1 MCATPLAL
9 VHISN
14 LIENKPFSGNNT
26 FYKQPNKNNKSMKKI
41 TFLLSLLLASAGVTA
56 SAQDA
61 RSWVK
66 LSADANLANAVTD
79 LSKLTDGGTYA
90 FYNVNQSK
98 YITINNFDNLHFGRA
113 ASLTTSNAESGLAV
127 FKFHITKDG
136 EKTTYTFET
145 AIGGQ
150 YMPAAADNNNKGGA
164 TATST
169 PASFVIQNHTTESSN
184 PTVKND
190 GQFVIKNESDNLSFD
205 MGGDDTNQFCG
216 WQGKGD
222 NCWYKIVPVEV
233 STTKAYSVPY
243 VTTDN
248 AGGTVAFMSGRR
260 TLTEGETFATIT
272 PEILPYYYSFS
283 SDQTNYVV
291 SEDNCKFTYKLK
303 KTEDFPVEF
312 STDNNKVWYTLKTR
326 NSDGNYLVRQA
337 DNIIRSGGN
346 SGVSKYDATC
356 ITSLDLLDGG
366 LWAFVEDG
374 LAVKLLNKQNGKYL
388 RVNGANNQAN
398 FNGNASKF
406 YIQKIT
412 PKGGFTANFS
422 LQYAATSF
430 LGDHSTYNGTP
441 LLATY
446 NDAAANVDNGSAF
459 IAEKIDLNSNANF
472 LALAKDAVTAE
483 ITAATA
489 NEDSSDELVSQTA
502 DALSTGKTAV
512 ASATSYDA
520 VVAARAAAFNYPAN
534 VDANAYY
541 QIIAPSVVD
550 NGKNNGKGKGY
561 ISSESMV
568 VNKNG
573 VLEAGAKDSRI
584 IRRTKV
590 SDALVPQMWQLVAN
604 ADGSYKI
611 KNANTNCCIGQIVQ
625 NATAVQMPISNEGAG
640 NYVITKGKAA
650 NKFLLKDGS
659 NLLNAYGGDNNTII
673 ANYNDANDNGSNWV
687 IKKVTTVPVSITDAK
702 YATVAFP
709 FATKVATAGVKAYY
723 ATGAA
728 DGMITLVEYP
738 EGIIPANQG
747 ALLYNE
753 AGATTANLTVE
764 ATDKTVE
771 GNILMPA
778 TAKRAGFDA
787 NATYVLAKNA
797 AGEAAFLKNGLAVV
811 PANKAYVATENIP
824 AGSSSN
830 VLNFNFGQVTG
841 INGVVA
847 ADKAGVQYFDL
858 QGRRVLYPAHG
869 IFVTNTGKKVFVK

>member
-1 MCATPLAL
+1 
-9 VHISN
+9 
-14 LIENKPFSGNNT
+14 
-26 FYKQPNKNNKSMKKI
+26 MKKF
-41 TFLLSLLLASAGVTA
+41 TFLLSLLLASSGVTA

-79 LSKLTDGGTYA
+79 LSTLTDGGTYA
-90 FYNVNQSK
+90 FYNVNNSK
-98 YITINNFDNLHFGRA
+98 YITIDNFDNLHFGRA
-113 ASLTTSNAESGLAV
+113 ASLTASNAESGLAV

-136 EKTTYTFET
+136 ENTTYTFET

-150 YMPAAADNNNKGGA
+150 YMPAAADNNGAGGA

-169 PASFVIQNHTTESSN
+169 PASFVIQNHTTDAN
-184 PTVKND
+184 PTTKSD
-190 GQFVIKNESDNLSFD
+190 GQFVIKNENGNLSFD
-205 MGGDDTNQFCG
+205 MGGNDTNQFCG
-216 WQGKGD
+216 WQGTGA

-248 AGGTVAFMSGRR
+248 AGNTVTCLSGRK
-260 TLTEGETFATIT
+260 TLTEGETFAT
-272 PEILPYYYSFS
+272 PMVPYYYSIS

-291 SEDNCKFTYKLK
+291 GTDNCKFTYKLS
-303 KTEDFPVEF
+303 KTGEAPVEF

-346 SGVSKYDATC
+346 DGVSKYDATC

-374 LAVKLLNKQNGKYL
+374 VAVKLLNKQNGKYL
-388 RVNGANNQAN
+388 RVNGAGNQAN
-398 FNGNASKF
+398 FNGDASKF
-406 YIQKIT
+406 YFQKIT
-412 PKGGFTANFS
+412 PEGGFVADFS

-430 LGDHSTYNGTP
+430 LGDHSSYNNTP

-446 NDAAANVDNGSAF
+446 NNAKANVDNGSAF
-459 IAEKIDLNSNANF
+459 IAKKIDLNSDADF
-472 LALAKDAVTAE
+472 IALAKKVVTAE
-483 ITAATA
+483 IDAATA
-489 NEDSSDELVSQTA
+489 SEDSSDELVAQTA
-502 DALSTGKTAV
+502 AALSTAKTTV

-520 VVAARAAAFNYPAN
+520 IVTARTAAFSYPAN

-541 QIIAPSVVD
+541 QIIAQSV
-550 NGKNNGKGKGY
+550 NGQGVRINKTN

-573 VLEAGAKDSRI
+573 VLEAGERNSRI
-584 IRRTKV
+584 IRRTTA

-611 KNANTNCCIGQIVQ
+611 KNANTNCCIGQIQSNGTGVE
-625 NATAVQMPISNEGAG
+625 MPISNEGAG
-640 NYVITKGKAA
+640 DYVITKGLAV
-650 NKFLLKDGS
+650 NKFLLKNGS
-659 NLLNAYGGDNNTII
+659 HMLNAYQGDANTII
-673 ANYNDANDNGSNWV
+673 ADYNGNNSGDTGSNWV

-771 GNILMPA
+771 GNKLMPA
-778 TAKRAGFDA
+778 TAKRSGFAA
-787 NATYVLAKNA
+787 NETYVLAKNSA
-797 AGEAAFLKNGLAVV
+797 NEAAFLKNGLTVV
-811 PANKAYVATENIP
+811 PANKAYIAAETIP
-824 AGSSSN
+824 ADNNGSN

-858 QGRRVLYPAHG
+858 QGRHVLYPAHG

>member
-1 MCATPLAL
+1 
-9 VHISN
+9 
-14 LIENKPFSGNNT
+14 
-26 FYKQPNKNNKSMKKI
+26 MKKF
-41 TFLLSLLLASAGVTA
+41 TFLLSLLLASSGVTA

-66 LSADANLANAVTD
+66 LSANADLTNAVTD
-79 LSKLTDGGTYA
+79 LSTLTDGGTYA
-90 FYNVNQSK
+90 FYSVGQSK
-98 YITINNFDNLHFGRA
+98 YITIDNFDNLHFGRA
-113 ASLTTSNAESGLAV
+113 ASLTASNAESGLAV
-127 FKFHITKDG
+127 FKFHITKKGD
-136 EKTTYTFET
+136 KTTYTFET

-150 YMPAAADNNNKGGA
+150 YMPAAADNNKKGGA

-169 PASFVIQNHTTESSN
+169 PASFVIQNHTTEAN
-184 PTVKND
+184 PTTKTD
-190 GQFVIKNESDNLSFD
+190 GQFVIKNESGNLSFD

-216 WQGKGD
+216 WEGKGA
-222 NCWYKIVPVEV
+222 NCWYKIVPVEI

-248 AGGTVAFMSGRR
+248 AGNTVTCLSGRK
-260 TLTEGETFATIT
+260 TLTEGETFAT
-272 PEILPYYYSFS
+272 PMVPYYYSLS
-283 SDQTNYVV
+283 ADQTNYVV
-291 SEDNCKFTYKLK
+291 SSDNCKFTYKVS
-303 KTEDFPVEF
+303 KTGDAPVEF

-346 SGVSKYDATC
+346 DGKSKYDATC
-356 ITSLDLLDGG
+356 ITSFDLLEGG

-374 LAVKLLNKQNGKYL
+374 VAVKLLNKQNGKYL
-388 RVNGANNQAN
+388 RVNGENNQAN
-398 FNGNASKF
+398 FNGEASKF
-406 YIQKIT
+406 YFQKIT
-412 PKGGFTANFS
+412 PKDGFTADFS

-446 NDAAANVDNGSAF
+446 KNAEANVDNGSAF
-459 IAEKIDLNSNANF
+459 IAKKIDLNSTEF
-472 LALAKDAVTAE
+472 ITLAKKSVTAE

-489 NEDSSDELVSQTA
+489 SDESNGEIVTQTA
-502 DALSTGKTAV
+502 DALSTAKTAV

-520 VVAARAAAFNYPAN
+520 IVTAHANAFKYPAN

-541 QIIAPSVVD
+541 QIIAQTV
-550 NGKNNGKGKGY
+550 NGQGVRINKTN

-573 VLEAGAKDSRI
+573 VLEAGGKDSRI
-584 IRRTKV
+584 IRRTTA

-611 KNANTNCCIGQIVQ
+611 KNANTNCCIGQIVS
-625 NATAVQMPISNEGAG
+625 NGKGVEMPISNEGAG
-640 NYVITKGKAA
+640 DYVITKGLAA
-650 NKFLLKDGS
+650 NKFILKNGS
-659 NLLNAYGGDNNTII
+659 HLLNAFQGDANTII
-673 ANYNDANDNGSNWV
+673 TDYNGNNSNDTGSNWV

-771 GNILMPA
+771 GNKLMPA
-778 TAKRAGFDA
+778 TAKRSGFAA
-787 NATYVLAKNA
+787 NETYVLAKNSA
-797 AGEAAFLKNGLAVV
+797 NEAAFLKNGLTVV
-811 PANKAYVATENIP
+811 PANKAYVDAETIP
-824 AGSSSN
+824 ADNNGSN

>member
-1 MCATPLAL
+1 
-9 VHISN
+9 
-14 LIENKPFSGNNT
+14 
-26 FYKQPNKNNKSMKKI
+26 MKKF
-41 TFLLSLLLASAGVTA
+41 TFLLSLLLASSGVTA

-61 RSWVK
+61 RSWAK
-66 LSADANLANAVTD
+66 LSANADLTNAVTD

-90 FYNVNQSK
+90 FYSVGQSK
-98 YITINNFDNLHFGRA
+98 YITIDNFDNLHFGRA
-113 ASLTTSNAESGLAV
+113 ASLTASNAESGLAV

-136 EKTTYTFET
+136 DKTTYTFET

-169 PASFVIQNHTTESSN
+169 PASFVIQNHTTEAN
-184 PTVKND
+184 PTTKTD
-190 GQFVIKNESDNLSFD
+190 GQFVIKNESGNLSFD

-222 NCWYKIVPVEV
+222 NCWYKIVPVEI

-248 AGGTVAFMSGRR
+248 AGNTVTYLSGRK
-260 TLTEGETFATIT
+260 TLTEGETFATPIV
-272 PEILPYYYSFS
+272 PYYYSIY

-291 SEDNCKFTYKLK
+291 GTDNCKFTYKLS
-303 KTEDFPVEF
+303 KTGEAPVEF

-346 SGVSKYDATC
+346 DGVSKYDATC

-374 LAVKLLNKQNGKYL
+374 VAVKLLNKQNGKYL
-388 RVNGANNQAN
+388 RVNGENNQAN
-398 FNGNASKF
+398 FNGDASKF
-406 YIQKIT
+406 YFQKIT
-412 PKGGFTANFS
+412 PKDGFTADFS

-430 LGDHSTYNGTP
+430 LGDHSTYNNTP

-446 NDAAANVDNGSAF
+446 KNAEAYKDNGSAF
-459 IAEKIDLNSNANF
+459 IAKKIDLNSDADF
-472 LALAKDAVTAE
+472 LALAKGIVTDE
-483 ITAATA
+483 LNAATA
-489 NEDSSDELVSQTA
+489 SEDSGDELVAQTA
-502 DALSTGKTAV
+502 AALSTAKTAV
-512 ASATSYDA
+512 ASATNYDA
-520 VVAARAAAFNYPAN
+520 IVAARTAAISYPAN

-541 QIIAPSVVD
+541 QIIAQNVPT
-550 NGKNNGKGKGY
+550 GKAY

-573 VLEAGAKDSRI
+573 VLEAGERDSRI
-584 IRRTKV
+584 IRRATA
-590 SDALVPQMWQLVAN
+590 SDARVPQMWQLVAN

-611 KNANTNCCIGQIVQ
+611 KNANTNCCIGQIVS
-625 NATAVQMPISNEGAG
+625 NGTGVEMPISNDGAG
-640 NYVITKGKAA
+640 NYVIAKGLAA
-650 NKFLLKDGS
+650 NKFILKNGS
-659 NLLNAYGGDNNTII
+659 HMLNAFQGNTNTII
-673 ANYNDANDNGSNWV
+673 ADYNGNHSDDTGSNWV
-687 IKKVTTVPVSITDAK
+687 FKKVTTVPVSITDAK

-771 GNILMPA
+771 GNKLMPA
-778 TAKRAGFDA
+778 TAKRSGFAA
-787 NATYVLAKNA
+787 NETYVLAKNSA
-797 AGEAAFLKNGLAVV
+797 NEAAFLKNGLTVV

>member
-1 MCATPLAL
+1 
-9 VHISN
+9 
-14 LIENKPFSGNNT
+14 
-26 FYKQPNKNNKSMKKI
+26 MKKF
-41 TFLLSLLLASAGVTA
+41 TFLLSLLLASSGVTA

-61 RSWVK
+61 RSWAK
-66 LSADANLANAVTD
+66 LSANADLTNAVTD

-90 FYNVNQSK
+90 FYSVGQSK
-98 YITINNFDNLHFGRA
+98 YITIDNFDNLHFGRA
-113 ASLTTSNAESGLAV
+113 ASLTASNAESGLAV
-127 FKFHITKDG
+127 FKFHITKDSD
-136 EKTTYTFET
+136 KTTYTFET

-169 PASFVIQNHTTESSN
+169 PASFVIQNHTTEAN
-184 PTVKND
+184 PTTKTD
-190 GQFVIKNESDNLSFD
+190 GQFVIKNESGNLSFD

-216 WQGKGD
+216 WEGKGA
-222 NCWYKIVPVEV
+222 NCWYKIVPVEI

-248 AGGTVAFMSGRR
+248 AGNTVTYLSGRK
-260 TLTEGETFATIT
+260 TLTEGETFATPIV
-272 PEILPYYYSFS
+272 PYYYSIS

-291 SEDNCKFTYKLK
+291 GTDNCKFTYKLS
-303 KTEDFPVEF
+303 KTGEAPVEF

-326 NSDGNYLVRQA
+326 NSEGNYLVRQA

-346 SGVSKYDATC
+346 DGVSKYDATC

-374 LAVKLLNKQNGKYL
+374 VAVKLLNKQNGKYL
-388 RVNGANNQAN
+388 RVNGENNQAN
-398 FNGNASKF
+398 FNGDASKF
-406 YIQKIT
+406 YFQKIT
-412 PKGGFTANFS
+412 PKDGFTADFS

-446 NDAAANVDNGSAF
+446 KNAEANVDNGSAF
-459 IAEKIDLNSNANF
+459 IAKKIDLNSDADF
-472 LALAKDAVTAE
+472 LALAKGIVTNE
-483 ITAATA
+483 LNAATA
-489 NEDSSDELVSQTA
+489 SEDSGDELVAQTA
-502 DALSTGKTAV
+502 AALSTAKTTV
-512 ASATSYDA
+512 ASATNYDA
-520 VVAARAAAFNYPAN
+520 IVAARTAAISYPAN

-541 QIIAPSVVD
+541 QIVAPSVVN
-550 NGKNNGKGKGY
+550 NGKNNGNGKGY
-561 ISSESMV
+561 ISSESMA

-611 KNANTNCCIGQIVQ
+611 KNANTNCCIGQILQ
-625 NATAVQMPISNEGAG
+625 DAKAVEMPISNGGAG

-771 GNILMPA
+771 GNKLMPA
-778 TAKRAGFDA
+778 TAKRSGFAA
-787 NATYVLAKNA
+787 NETYVLAKNSA
-797 AGEAAFLKNGLAVV
+797 NEAAFLKNGLTVV
-811 PANKAYVATENIP
+811 PANKAYIAAETIP
-824 AGSSSN
+824 ADNNGSN

>member
-1 MCATPLAL
+1 
-9 VHISN
+9 
-14 LIENKPFSGNNT
+14 
-26 FYKQPNKNNKSMKKI
+26 MKKF
-41 TFLLSLLLASAGVTA
+41 TFLLSLLLASSGVTA

-61 RSWVK
+61 RSWAK

-79 LSKLTDGGTYA
+79 LSTLKDGGTYA
-90 FYNVNQSK
+90 FYSVGQSK

-113 ASLTTSNAESGLAV
+113 ASLTASNAESGLAV
-127 FKFHITKDG
+127 FKFHITKNGD
-136 EKTTYTFET
+136 KTTYTFET

-169 PASFVIQNHTTESSN
+169 PASFVIQNHTTEAN
-184 PTVKND
+184 PTTKTD

-222 NCWYKIVPVEV
+222 NCWYKIVPVQLSE
-233 STTKAYSVPY
+233 TKAYSVPY

-248 AGGTVAFMSGRR
+248 AGNTVTYLSGRK
-260 TLTEGETFATIT
+260 TLTEGETFATPIV
-272 PEILPYYYSFS
+272 PYYYSIS

-291 SEDNCKFTYKLK
+291 GTDNCKFTYKLS
-303 KTEDFPVEF
+303 KTGEAPVEF

-326 NSDGNYLVRQA
+326 NSEGNYLVRQA

-346 SGVSKYDATC
+346 DGVSKYDATC

-374 LAVKLLNKQNGKYL
+374 VAVKLLNKQNGKYL
-388 RVNGANNQAN
+388 RVNGENNQAN
-398 FNGNASKF
+398 FNGDASKF
-406 YIQKIT
+406 YFQKIT
-412 PKGGFTANFS
+412 PKDGFTADFS

-430 LGDHSTYNGTP
+430 LGDHSSYNNTP

-446 NDAAANVDNGSAF
+446 NNAKANVDNGSAF
-459 IAEKIDLNSNANF
+459 IAKKIDLNSDADF
-472 LALAKDAVTAE
+472 IALAKKVVTAE
-483 ITAATA
+483 IDAATA
-489 NEDSSDELVSQTA
+489 SEDSSDELVAQTA
-502 DALSTGKTAV
+502 AALSTAKTTV

-520 VVAARAAAFNYPAN
+520 IVTARTAAFSYPAN

-541 QIIAPSVVD
+541 QIIAQSV
-550 NGKNNGKGKGY
+550 NGQGVRINKTN

-573 VLEAGAKDSRI
+573 VLEAGERNSRI
-584 IRRTKV
+584 IRRTTA
-590 SDALVPQMWQLVAN
+590 SGALVPQMWQLVAN

-611 KNANTNCCIGQIVQ
+611 KNANTNCCIGQIQSNGTGVE
-625 NATAVQMPISNEGAG
+625 MPISNEGAG
-640 NYVITKGKAA
+640 DYVITKGLAV
-650 NKFLLKDGS
+650 NKFLLKNGS
-659 NLLNAYGGDNNTII
+659 HMLNAYQGDANTII
-673 ANYNDANDNGSNWV
+673 ADYNGNNSGDTGSNWV

-753 AGATTANLTVE
+753 AGATTANLDIVTTTN
-764 ATDKTVE
+764 AVE
-771 GNILMPA
+771 GNKLMPA
-778 TAKRAGFDA
+778 TAKRTGFTA
-787 NATYVLAKNA
+787 NSTYVLAKNA
-797 AGEAAFLKNGLAVV
+797 DNEAAFLKNGLTVV
-811 PANKAYVATENIP
+811 PTNKAYIAAETIP
-824 AGSSSN
+824 ADNNGSN

>member
-1 MCATPLAL
+1 
-9 VHISN
+9 
-14 LIENKPFSGNNT
+14 
-26 FYKQPNKNNKSMKKI
+26 MKKF
-41 TFLLSLLLASAGVTA
+41 TFLLSLLLASSGVTA

-61 RSWVK
+61 RSWTK

-79 LSKLTDGGTYA
+79 LSTLTDGGTYA
-90 FYNVNQSK
+90 FYSVGQSK

-113 ASLTTSNAESGLAV
+113 ASLTASNAESGLAV
-127 FKFHITKDG
+127 FKFHITKNGD
-136 EKTTYTFET
+136 KTTYTFET

-169 PASFVIQNHTTESSN
+169 PASFVIQNHTTEAN
-184 PTVKND
+184 PTTKTD

-222 NCWYKIVPVEV
+222 NCWYKIVPVQLSE
-233 STTKAYSVPY
+233 TKAYSVPY

-248 AGGTVAFMSGRR
+248 AGNTVTYLSGRK
-260 TLTEGETFATIT
+260 TLTEGETFATPIV
-272 PEILPYYYSFS
+272 PYYYSIS

-291 SEDNCKFTYKLK
+291 GTDNCKFTYKLS
-303 KTEDFPVEF
+303 KTGEAPVEF

-326 NSDGNYLVRQA
+326 NSEGNYLVRQA

-346 SGVSKYDATC
+346 DGVSKYDATC

-374 LAVKLLNKQNGKYL
+374 VAVKLLNKQNGKYL
-388 RVNGANNQAN
+388 RVNGENNQAN
-398 FNGNASKF
+398 FNGDASKF
-406 YIQKIT
+406 YFQKIT
-412 PKGGFTANFS
+412 PKDGFTADFS

-430 LGDHSTYNGTP
+430 LGDHSTYNNTP

-446 NDAAANVDNGSAF
+446 KNAEAYKNNGSAF
-459 IAEKIDLNSNANF
+459 IAKKIDLNSDADF
-472 LALAKDAVTAE
+472 LALAKGIVTDE
-483 ITAATA
+483 LNAATA
-489 NEDSSDELVSQTA
+489 SEDSGDELVAQTA
-502 DALSTGKTAV
+502 AALSTAKTTV
-512 ASATSYDA
+512 ASATNYDA
-520 VVAARAAAFNYPAN
+520 IVAARTAAISYPAN

-541 QIIAPSVVD
+541 QIIAQSV
-550 NGKNNGKGKGY
+550 NGQGVRINKTN

-573 VLEAGAKDSRI
+573 VLEAGERNSRI
-584 IRRTKV
+584 IRRTTA

-611 KNANTNCCIGQIVQ
+611 KNANTNCCIGQIQSNGTGVE
-625 NATAVQMPISNEGAG
+625 MPISNEGAG
-640 NYVITKGKAA
+640 DYVITKGLAV
-650 NKFLLKDGS
+650 NKFLLKNGS
-659 NLLNAYGGDNNTII
+659 HMLNAYQGDANTII
-673 ANYNDANDNGSNWV
+673 ADYNGNNSGDTGSNWV
-687 IKKVTTVPVSITDAK
+687 IKKVTTVPVSITNAK

-709 FATKVATAGVKAYY
+709 FATKVTTNSVKAYY

-738 EGIIPANQG
+738 EGIIPANEG

-753 AGATTANLTVE
+753 AGATTANLEIVTTE
-764 ATDKTVE
+764 KTVD
-771 GNILMPA
+771 GNKLMPA
-778 TAKRAGFDA
+778 TAKRSGFAA
-787 NATYVLAKNA
+787 NETYVLAKNSA
-797 AGEAAFLKNGLAVV
+797 NEAAFLKNGLTVI
-811 PANKAYVATENIP
+811 PANKAYIAAETIP
-824 AGSSSN
+824 ADNNGSN

>member
-1 MCATPLAL
+1 
-9 VHISN
+9 
-14 LIENKPFSGNNT
+14 
-26 FYKQPNKNNKSMKKI
+26 MKKF
-41 TFLLSLLLASAGVTA
+41 TFLLSLLLAFVGVTA
-56 SAQDA
+56 SAQTS
-61 RSWVK
+61 RSWKK
-66 LSADANLANAVTD
+66 LSADADLANAVTD
-79 LSKLTDGGTYA
+79 LSTLKNGGTYA
-90 FYNVNQSK
+90 FYSVGQSK
-98 YITINNFDNLHFGRA
+98 YITIDNFDNLHFGRA
-113 ASLTTSNAESGLAV
+113 ASLTASNAESGLAV
-127 FKFHITKDG
+127 FKFHITKNG
-136 EKTTYTFET
+136 ENTTYTFET

-169 PASFVIQNHTTESSN
+169 PASFVIQNHTTETPN
-184 PTVKND
+184 PTTKKD
-190 GQFVIKNESDNLSFD
+190 GQFVIKNESGNLSFD

-216 WQGKGD
+216 WQGKGA
-222 NCWYKIVPVEV
+222 NCWYKIVPVQLSE
-233 STTKAYSVPY
+233 TKAYSVPY

-248 AGGTVAFMSGRR
+248 AGNTVTYLSGRK
-260 TLTEGETFATIT
+260 TLTEGETFATPIV
-272 PEILPYYYSFS
+272 PYYYSLS
-283 SDQTNYVV
+283 PEQTNYVV
-291 SEDNCKFTYKLK
+291 SADNCKFTYKLS
-303 KTEDFPVEF
+303 KTGEAPVEF

-326 NSDGNYLVRQA
+326 NSNGNYLVRQA

-346 SGVSKYDATC
+346 DGKSKYDATC

-374 LAVKLLNKQNGKYL
+374 VAVKLLNKQNGKYL
-388 RVNGANNQAN
+388 RVNGENNQAN
-398 FNGNASKF
+398 FNGEASKF

-412 PKGGFTANFS
+412 PEGGFTADFS

-430 LGDHSTYNGTP
+430 LGDHSMYQGTP

-446 NDAAANVDNGSAF
+446 KNDGAYKDNGSAF

-472 LALAKDAVTAE
+472 LALAKGIVTDE
-483 ITAATA
+483 LNAATA
-489 NEDSSDELVSQTA
+489 SEGSSDELVAQTA
-502 DALSTGKTAV
+502 DALSTGKTTV
-512 ASATSYDA
+512 ESAKSYDA
-520 VVAARAAAFNYPAN
+520 IVKARAAALSYPAN

-541 QIIAPSVVD
+541 QIIAQNVV
-550 NGKNNGKGKGY
+550 NKTNAGHAGTALAY

-573 VLEAGAKDSRI
+573 VLEAGERDSRI
-584 IRRTKV
+584 IRRTNA
-590 SDALVPQMWQLVAN
+590 SGALVPQMWQLVAN

-611 KNANTNCCIGQIVQ
+611 KNANTNCCIGQIVS
-625 NATAVQMPISNEGAG
+625 NGTGVEMPINNNGAG
-640 NYVITKGKAA
+640 DYVITKGQAA
-650 NKFLLKDGS
+650 NKFILKNGS
-659 NLLNAYGGDNNTII
+659 HMLNAYQGDDNTII
-673 ANYNDANDNGSNWV
+673 ADYNGNHTGDTGSNWV

-709 FATKVATAGVKAYY
+709 FATKVVTAGVKAYY

-778 TAKRAGFDA
+778 TAKRSGFTA
-787 NATYVLAKNA
+787 NDTYVLAKNA
-797 AGEAAFLKNGLAVV
+797 AGEAAFLKNGLTVV

>member
-1 MCATPLAL
+1 
-9 VHISN
+9 
-14 LIENKPFSGNNT
+14 
-26 FYKQPNKNNKSMKKI
+26 MKKF
-41 TFLLSLLLASAGVTA
+41 TFLLSLLLASSGVTA

-61 RSWVK
+61 RSWAK
-66 LSADANLANAVTD
+66 LSANADLTNAVTD
-79 LSKLTDGGTYA
+79 LSTLTNGGTYA
-90 FYNVNQSK
+90 FYSVGQSK
-98 YITINNFDNLHFGRA
+98 YITIDNFDNLHFGRA
-113 ASLTTSNAESGLAV
+113 ASLTASNAESGVAV
-127 FKFHITKDG
+127 FKFHITKKGD
-136 EKTTYTFET
+136 KTTYTFET

-150 YMPAAADNNNKGGA
+150 YMPAAVDNNNNGGA

-169 PASFVIQNHTTESSN
+169 PASFVIQNHTTKGDPNATIETRTN
-184 PTVKND
+184 
-190 GQFVIKNESDNLSFD
+190 GEFVIKNENDELAFD
-205 MGGDDTNQFCG
+205 MGGNDTNQFCG
-216 WQGKGD
+216 WLGNGS
-222 NCWYKIVPVEV
+222 NCWYKIVPVQLSE
-233 STTKAYSVPY
+233 TKAYSVPY

-248 AGGTVAFMSGRR
+248 AGNTVTYLSGRK
-260 TLTEGETFATIT
+260 TLTDGETFATPIV
-272 PEILPYYYSFS
+272 PYYYSIS

-291 SEDNCKFTYKLK
+291 GTDNCKFTYKLS
-303 KTEDFPVEF
+303 KTGEAPVEF

-346 SGVSKYDATC
+346 DGVSKYDATC
-356 ITSLDLLDGG
+356 ITSLDLLEGG

-374 LAVKLLNKQNGKYL
+374 VAVKLLNKQNGKYL
-388 RVNGANNQAN
+388 RVNGENNQAN
-398 FNGNASKF
+398 FNGDASKF
-406 YIQKIT
+406 YFQKIT
-412 PKGGFTANFS
+412 PKDGFTADFS

-446 NDAAANVDNGSAF
+446 KNAEANVDNGSAF
-459 IAEKIDLNSNANF
+459 IAKKIDLNSDADF
-472 LALAKDAVTAE
+472 LALAKGIVTDE
-483 ITAATA
+483 LNAATA
-489 NEDSSDELVSQTA
+489 SEDSGDELVAQTA
-502 DALSTGKTAV
+502 AALSTAKTTV
-512 ASATSYDA
+512 ASATNYDA
-520 VVAARAAAFNYPAN
+520 IVAARTAAISYPAN

-541 QIIAPSVVD
+541 QIIAQNVVNKTGD
-550 NGKNNGKGKGY
+550 NEGKAY

-573 VLEAGAKDSRI
+573 VLEAGATDSRI
-584 IRRTKV
+584 IRRTNA
-590 SDALVPQMWQLVAN
+590 SGALVPQMWQLVAN
-604 ADGSYKI
+604 VDGSYKI
-611 KNANTNCCIGQIVQ
+611 KNANTNCCIGQILS
-625 NATAVQMPISNEGAG
+625 NGTGVQMPISNEGAG
-640 NYVITKGKAA
+640 DYVIAKGLAA
-650 NKFLLKDGS
+650 NKFILKNGS
-659 NLLNAYGGDNNTII
+659 HMLNAFQGDANTII
-673 ANYNDANDNGSNWV
+673 ADYNGNHSGDTGSNWV

-771 GNILMPA
+771 GNKLMPA
-778 TAKRAGFDA
+778 TAKRSGFAA
-787 NATYVLAKNA
+787 NETYVLAKNSA
-797 AGEAAFLKNGLAVV
+797 NEAAFLKNGLTVV
-811 PANKAYVATENIP
+811 PANKAYIAAETIP
-824 AGSSSN
+824 ADNNGSN

>member
-1 MCATPLAL
+1 
-9 VHISN
+9 
-14 LIENKPFSGNNT
+14 
-26 FYKQPNKNNKSMKKI
+26 MKKF
-41 TFLLSLLLASAGVTA
+41 TFLLSLLLAFVGVTA
-56 SAQDA
+56 SAQTS
-61 RSWVK
+61 RSWKK

-79 LSKLTDGGTYA
+79 LSTLKNGGTYA
-90 FYNVNQSK
+90 FYSVGQSK

-113 ASLTTSNAESGLAV
+113 ASLTASNAESGLAV
-127 FKFHITKDG
+127 FKFHITKNG
-136 EKTTYTFET
+136 ENTTYTFET
-145 AIGGQ
+145 AIEGQ
-150 YMPAAADNNNKGGA
+150 YMPAAADNNGNGGA

-169 PASFVIQNHTTESSN
+169 PASFVIQNKSTGYDASKKDYSGTKTTYD
-184 PTVKND
+184 D
-190 GQFVIKNESDNLSFD
+190 GRFVIKNESNNLSFD
-205 MGGDDTNQFCG
+205 MGGNDTNQFCG
-216 WQGKGD
+216 WYGEGS
-222 NCWYKIVPVEV
+222 NCWYKIVPVEL
-233 STTKAYSVPY
+233 SETKAYSVPY
-243 VTTDN
+243 VTTNDE
-248 AGGTVAFMSGRR
+248 GGTVAFMSGRR

-283 SDQTNYVV
+283 PSPDQTNYVV
-291 SEDNCKFTYKLK
+291 SEDNCKFTYKLSK
-303 KTEDFPVEF
+303 KGNAPVEF
-312 STDNNKVWYTLKTR
+312 STDNHKVWYTLKTR
-326 NSDGNYLVRQA
+326 NSNGNYLVRQA
-337 DNIIRSGGN
+337 DNIIRSGG
-346 SGVSKYDATC
+346 STGVSKYDATC

-374 LAVKLLNKQNGKYL
+374 VAVKLLNKQNGKYL
-388 RVNGANNQAN
+388 RVNGENNQAN
-398 FNGNASKF
+398 FNGEASKF

-412 PKGGFTANFS
+412 PEGGFTADFS

-430 LGDHSTYNGTP
+430 LGDHSTYQGTP

-446 NDAAANVDNGSAF
+446 KNDGAYKDNGSAF

-472 LALAKDAVTAE
+472 IALAKNVVTAE

-520 VVAARAAAFNYPAN
+520 VVAARAAALNYPAN

-541 QIIAPSVVD
+541 QIIAQNVPT
-550 NGKNNGKGKGY
+550 GKAY

-573 VLEAGAKDSRI
+573 VLEAGANGSRT
-584 IRRTKV
+584 IRRTTA

-611 KNANTNCCIGQIVQ
+611 KNANTNCCIGQIVS
-625 NATAVQMPISNEGAG
+625 NGTGVEMPINNNGAG
-640 NYVITKGKAA
+640 DYVITKGQAA
-650 NKFLLKDGS
+650 NKFILKNGS
-659 NLLNAYGGDNNTII
+659 HMLNAFQGDANTII
-673 ANYNDANDNGSNWV
+673 ADYAGNHSGDTGSNWV
-687 IKKVTTVPVSITDAK
+687 FKKVTTVPVSITDAK

-709 FATKVATAGVKAYY
+709 FATKVATASVKAYY

-771 GNILMPA
+771 GNILMPT
-778 TAKRAGFDA
+778 TAKRSGFTA
-787 NATYVLAKNA
+787 NDTYVLAKNA
-797 AGEAAFLKNGLAVV
+797 AGEAAFLKNGLTVV

>member
-1 MCATPLAL
+1 
-9 VHISN
+9 
-14 LIENKPFSGNNT
+14 
-26 FYKQPNKNNKSMKKI
+26 MKKF
-41 TFLLSLLLASAGVTA
+41 TFLLSLLLASSGVTA

-61 RSWVK
+61 RSWAK
-66 LSADANLANAVTD
+66 LSADANLENAVTD

-90 FYNVNQSK
+90 FYSVGQSK
-98 YITINNFDNLHFGRA
+98 YITIDNFDNLHFGRA
-113 ASLTTSNAESGLAV
+113 ASLAASNAESGLAV
-127 FKFHITKDG
+127 FKFHITKEGD
-136 EKTTYTFET
+136 KTTYTFET

-169 PASFVIQNHTTESSN
+169 PASFVIQNHTTEAN
-184 PTVKND
+184 PTTKTD
-190 GQFVIKNESDNLSFD
+190 GQFVIKNESGNLSFD

-216 WQGKGD
+216 WEGKGA
-222 NCWYKIVPVEV
+222 NCWYKIVPVEI

-248 AGGTVAFMSGRR
+248 AGNTVTYLSGRK
-260 TLTEGETFATIT
+260 TLTEGETFATPIV
-272 PEILPYYYSFS
+272 PYYYSIS

-291 SEDNCKFTYKLK
+291 GTDNCKFTYKLS
-303 KTEDFPVEF
+303 KTGEAPVEF

-326 NSDGNYLVRQA
+326 NSEGNYLVRQA

-346 SGVSKYDATC
+346 DGVSKYDATC

-374 LAVKLLNKQNGKYL
+374 VAVKLLNKQNGKYL
-388 RVNGANNQAN
+388 RVNGENNQAN
-398 FNGNASKF
+398 FNGDASKF
-406 YIQKIT
+406 YFQKIT
-412 PKGGFTANFS
+412 PKDGFTADFS

-430 LGDHSTYNGTP
+430 LGDHSTYYGTP

-446 NDAAANVDNGSAF
+446 KNAEANVDNGSAF
-459 IAEKIDLNSNANF
+459 IAKKIDLNSDADF
-472 LALAKDAVTAE
+472 LALAKGIVTDE
-483 ITAATA
+483 LNAATA
-489 NEDSSDELVSQTA
+489 SEDSGDELVAQTA
-502 DALSTGKTAV
+502 AALSTAKTAV
-512 ASATSYDA
+512 ASATNYDA
-520 VVAARAAAFNYPAN
+520 IVAARTAAISYPAN

-541 QIIAPSVVD
+541 QIIAQSV
-550 NGKNNGKGKGY
+550 NGQGVRINKTN
-561 ISSESMV
+561 ISSESMI

-573 VLEAGAKDSRI
+573 VLEAGGKDSRI
-584 IRRTKV
+584 IRRTTA

-611 KNANTNCCIGQIVQ
+611 KNANTNCCIGQILSNGTGVE
-625 NATAVQMPISNEGAG
+625 MPISNEGAG
-640 NYVITKGKAA
+640 DYVITKGLAA
-650 NKFLLKDGS
+650 NKFILKNGS
-659 NLLNAYGGDNNTII
+659 HLLNAFQGDANTII
-673 ANYNDANDNGSNWV
+673 ADYNGNHSDDTGSNWV
-687 IKKVTTVPVSITDAK
+687 FKKVTTVPVSITDAK

-771 GNILMPA
+771 GNKLMPA
-778 TAKRAGFDA
+778 TAKRSGFAA
-787 NATYVLAKNA
+787 NDTYVLAKNSA
-797 AGEAAFLKNGLAVV
+797 NEAAFLKNGLTVV

>member
-1 MCATPLAL
+1 
-9 VHISN
+9 
-14 LIENKPFSGNNT
+14 
-26 FYKQPNKNNKSMKKI
+26 MKKF
-41 TFLLSLLLASAGVTA
+41 TFLLSLLLASSGVTA

-90 FYNVNQSK
+90 FYNVNNSK
-98 YITINNFDNLHFGRA
+98 YITIDNFDNLHFGRA
-113 ASLTTSNAESGLAV
+113 ASLTASNAESGLAV
-127 FKFHITKDG
+127 FKFHITKNGD
-136 EKTTYTFET
+136 KTTYTFET

-169 PASFVIQNHTTESSN
+169 PASFVIQNHTTDAN
-184 PTVKND
+184 PTTKAD
-190 GQFVIKNESDNLSFD
+190 GQFVIKNENGNLSFD

-216 WQGKGD
+216 WEGTGK

-243 VTTDN
+243 VTTNDE
-248 AGGTVAFMSGRR
+248 GGTVAFMSGRR

-272 PEILPYYYSFS
+272 PAILPYYYSFS
-283 SDQTNYVV
+283 PDQTNYVV
-291 SEDNCKFTYKLK
+291 GAGNCKFTYKLS

-326 NSDGNYLVRQA
+326 NSNGNYLVRQA
-337 DNIIRSGGN
+337 DNIIRSGG
-346 SGVSKYDATC
+346 SDGVSKYDATC

-398 FNGNASKF
+398 FNGEASKF

-430 LGDHSTYNGTP
+430 LGDHSVYQGTP
-441 LLATY
+441 LLATK
-446 NDAAANVDNGSAF
+446 NDAAVNVDDGSAF

-502 DALSTGKTAV
+502 DALATGKTAV
-512 ASATSYDA
+512 TSATNYDA
-520 VVAARAAAFNYPAN
+520 VVAAHAATFYYPAN

-541 QIIAPSVVD
+541 QIVAPSVVN
-550 NGKNNGKGKGY
+550 NGKNNGNGKGY
-561 ISSESMV
+561 ISSESMA

-753 AGATTANLTVE
+753 AGATTANLEIVTTE
-764 ATDKTVE
+764 KTVE
-771 GNILMPA
+771 GNKLMPA
-778 TAKRAGFDA
+778 TAKRSGFAA
-787 NATYVLAKNA
+787 NETYVLAKNSA
-797 AGEAAFLKNGLAVV
+797 NKAAFLKNGLTVI
-811 PANKAYVATENIP
+811 PANKAYIAAETIP
-824 AGSSSN
+824 ADNNGSN

>member
-1 MCATPLAL
+1 
-9 VHISN
+9 
-14 LIENKPFSGNNT
+14 
-26 FYKQPNKNNKSMKKI
+26 MKKF
-41 TFLLSLLLASAGVTA
+41 TFLLSLLLASSGVTA

-90 FYNVNQSK
+90 FYNVNNSK
-98 YITINNFDNLHFGRA
+98 YITIDNFDNLHFGRA
-113 ASLTTSNAESGLAV
+113 ASLTASNAESGLAV
-127 FKFHITKDG
+127 FKFHITRNG
-136 EKTTYTFET
+136 ENTTYTFET

-150 YMPAAADNNNKGGA
+150 YMPAAADNNGNGGA

-169 PASFVIQNHTTESSN
+169 PASFVIQNHTTDAN
-184 PTVKND
+184 PTTKTD
-190 GQFVIKNESDNLSFD
+190 GQFVIKNENGNLSFD

-216 WQGKGD
+216 WEGKGA
-222 NCWYKIVPVEV
+222 NCWYKIVPVEI

-243 VTTDN
+243 VTTNDE
-248 AGGTVAFMSGRR
+248 GSTVAFMSGRR
-260 TLTEGETFATIT
+260 TLTEGETFATIM
-272 PEILPYYYSFS
+272 PEILPYYYSCTPG
-283 SDQTNYVV
+283 QTNYVV
-291 SEDNCKFTYKLK
+291 SADNCKFTYKLS
-303 KTEDFPVEF
+303 KTEEAPVEF

-346 SGVSKYDATC
+346 DGVSKYDATC

-374 LAVKLLNKQNGKYL
+374 VAVKLLNKQNGKYL
-388 RVNGANNQAN
+388 RVNGTGNQAN
-398 FNGNASKF
+398 FNGEASKF
-406 YIQKIT
+406 YFQKIT
-412 PKGGFTANFS
+412 PKDGFTADFS

-430 LGDHSTYNGTP
+430 LGDHSTYQGTP

-446 NDAAANVDNGSAF
+446 NNAEAYKDNGSAF
-459 IAEKIDLNSNANF
+459 IAKKIDLSSAEF
-472 LALAKDAVTAE
+472 ITLAKEAVTAE
-483 ITAATA
+483 IDAATA
-489 NEDSSDELVSQTA
+489 SDESNGEIVTQTA
-502 DALSTGKTAV
+502 DALSTAKTAV

-520 VVAARAAAFNYPAN
+520 IVTAHANAFKYPAN
-534 VDANAYY
+534 IDANAYY
-541 QIIAPSVVD
+541 QIIAQNVVGQED
-550 NGKNNGKGKGY
+550 GKGKAY
-561 ISSESMV
+561 ISSESMA

-573 VLEAGAKDSRI
+573 VLEAGANGSRI
-584 IRRTKV
+584 IRRTTA
-590 SDALVPQMWQLVAN
+590 SGALVPQMWQLVAN

-611 KNANTNCCIGQIVQ
+611 KNANTNCCIGQIVS
-625 NATAVQMPISNEGAG
+625 NGTGVEMPINNNGAG
-640 NYVITKGKAA
+640 DYVITKGLAV
-650 NKFLLKDGS
+650 NKFILKNGS
-659 NLLNAYGGDNNTII
+659 HMLNAYQGNTNTII
-673 ANYNDANDNGSNWV
+673 ADYAGNHTGDTGSNWV

-771 GNILMPA
+771 GNKLMPA
-778 TAKRAGFDA
+778 TAKRSGFAA
-787 NATYVLAKNA
+787 NETYVLAKNSA
-797 AGEAAFLKNGLAVV
+797 NEAAFLKNGLTVV
-811 PANKAYVATENIP
+811 PANKAYIAAETIP
-824 AGSSSN
+824 ADNNGSN

>member
-1 MCATPLAL
+1 
-9 VHISN
+9 
-14 LIENKPFSGNNT
+14 
-26 FYKQPNKNNKSMKKI
+26 MKKF
-41 TFLLSLLLASAGVTA
+41 TFLLSLLLASSGVTA

-61 RSWVK
+61 RSWAK
-66 LSADANLANAVTD
+66 LSANADLTNAVTD

-90 FYNVNQSK
+90 FYSVGQSK
-98 YITINNFDNLHFGRA
+98 YITIDNFDNLHFGRA
-113 ASLTTSNAESGLAV
+113 ASLTASNAESGLAV

-136 EKTTYTFET
+136 DKTTYTFET

-169 PASFVIQNHTTESSN
+169 PASFVIQNHTTEAK
-184 PTVKND
+184 PTTKTD
-190 GQFVIKNESDNLSFD
+190 GQFVIKNESGNLSFD

-216 WQGKGD
+216 WEGKGS

-243 VTTDN
+243 VTTNDE
-248 AGGTVAFMSGRR
+248 GGTVAFMSGRR

-283 SDQTNYVV
+283 PDQTNYVV
-291 SEDNCKFTYKLK
+291 SADNCKFTYKLS
-303 KTEDFPVEF
+303 KTEEAPVEF

-346 SGVSKYDATC
+346 DGVSKYDATC

-374 LAVKLLNKQNGKYL
+374 VAVKLLNKQNGKYL

-398 FNGNASKF
+398 FNGAASKF

-412 PKGGFTANFS
+412 PKGGFTADFS

-430 LGDHSTYNGTP
+430 LGDHSTYEDTP

-446 NDAAANVDNGSAF
+446 NNAEANVDNGSAF

-472 LALAKDAVTAE
+472 LALTKNAVTAE

-489 NEDSSDELVSQTA
+489 NDASSEELVSQTA

-541 QIIAPSVVD
+541 QIIAQNVVGQED
-550 NGKNNGKGKGY
+550 GKAY

-573 VLEAGAKDSRI
+573 VLEAGANGSRI
-584 IRRTKV
+584 IRRTTA

-611 KNANTNCCIGQIVQ
+611 KNANTNCCIGQIQSNGTGVE
-625 NATAVQMPISNEGAG
+625 MPISNEGAG
-640 NYVITKGKAA
+640 DYVITKGLAV
-650 NKFLLKDGS
+650 NKFLLKNGS
-659 NLLNAYGGDNNTII
+659 HMLNAYQGDANTII
-673 ANYNDANDNGSNWV
+673 ADYNGNHSGDTGSNWV

-709 FATKVATAGVKAYY
+709 FATKVATVGVKAYY

-771 GNILMPA
+771 GNKLMPA
-778 TAKRAGFDA
+778 TAKRSGFAA
-787 NATYVLAKNA
+787 NETYVLAKNSA
-797 AGEAAFLKNGLAVV
+797 NEAAFLKNGLTVV
-811 PANKAYVATENIP
+811 PANKAYIAAETIP
-824 AGSSSN
+824 ADNNGSN

>member
-1 MCATPLAL
+1 
-9 VHISN
+9 
-14 LIENKPFSGNNT
+14 
-26 FYKQPNKNNKSMKKI
+26 MKKF
-41 TFLLSLLLASAGVTA
+41 TFLLSLLLVSSGVTA

-90 FYNVNQSK
+90 FYNVNNSK
-98 YITINNFDNLHFGRA
+98 YITIDNFDNLHFGRA
-113 ASLTTSNAESGLAV
+113 ASLTASNAESGLAV

-136 EKTTYTFET
+136 ENTTYTFET

-150 YMPAAADNNNKGGA
+150 YMPAAADNNGAGGA
-164 TATST
+164 TATGT
-169 PASFVIQNHTTESSN
+169 AASFVILNHTINEQK
-184 PTVKND
+184 PTTKTD
-190 GQFVIKNESDNLSFD
+190 GQFVIANEDLSKAFD

-216 WQGKGD
+216 WDGKGS
-222 NCWYKIVPVEV
+222 NCWYKIVPVTV
-233 STTKAYSVPY
+233 SETKAYSVPY
-243 VTTDN
+243 VTTNDEGN
-248 AGGTVAFMSGRR
+248 TVASLSGRR
-260 TLTEGETFATIT
+260 TLTEGETFATLTSGIM
-272 PEILPYYYSFS
+272 PYYYSLTAE
-283 SDQTNYVV
+283 QTNYVV
-291 SEDNCKFTYKLK
+291 SADNCKFTYKLNK
-303 KTEDFPVEF
+303 EGEAPVEF

-337 DNIIRSGGN
+337 DNIIRSGGM

-374 LAVKLLNKQNGKYL
+374 VAVKLLNKQNGKYL
-388 RVNGANNQAN
+388 RVNGENNQAN
-398 FNGNASKF
+398 FNGEASKF
-406 YIQKIT
+406 YFQKIT
-412 PKGGFTANFS
+412 PKGGFTADFS

-430 LGDHSTYNGTP
+430 LGDHSTYKGTP

-446 NDAAANVDNGSAF
+446 KNDEACKDDGSAF
-459 IAEKIDLNSNANF
+459 IAKKIDLNSDADF

-483 ITAATA
+483 IDAATA
-489 NEDSSDELVSQTA
+489 NGDSGDELVAQTA
-502 DALSTGKTAV
+502 AALSTAKTTV
-512 ASATSYDA
+512 ASATNYDA
-520 VVAARAAAFNYPAN
+520 IVAAHTAAISYPGN

-541 QIIAPSVVD
+541 QIIAQNVPT
-550 NGKNNGKGKGY
+550 GKAY

-573 VLEAGAKDSRI
+573 ALEAGAAGSRI
-584 IRRTKV
+584 IRRTQA
-590 SDALVPQMWQLVAN
+590 SDALIPQMWQLVAN

-611 KNANTNCCIGQIVQ
+611 KNANTNCCIGQVVS
-625 NATAVQMPISNEGAG
+625 NGTGVEMPINNNGAG
-640 NYVITKGKAA
+640 DYVITKGRAA
-650 NKFLLKDGS
+650 NNFILKNGS
-659 NLLNAYGGDNNTII
+659 HMLNAFQGDHNTII
-673 ANYNDANDNGSNWV
+673 ADYNGNNSGDTGSNWV

-753 AGATTANLTVE
+753 AGATTANLEIVTTE
-764 ATDKTVE
+764 KTVE
-771 GNILMPA
+771 GNKLMPA
-778 TAKRAGFDA
+778 TAKRSGFAA
-787 NATYVLAKNA
+787 NETYVLAKNSA
-797 AGEAAFLKNGLAVV
+797 NEAAFLKNGLTVI
-811 PANKAYVATENIP
+811 PANKAYIAAETIP
-824 AGSSSN
+824 ADNNGSN

>member
-1 MCATPLAL
+1 
-9 VHISN
+9 
-14 LIENKPFSGNNT
+14 
-26 FYKQPNKNNKSMKKI
+26 MKKF
-41 TFLLSLLLASAGVTA
+41 TFLLSLLLASSGVTA

-61 RSWVK
+61 RSWAK

-79 LSKLTDGGTYA
+79 LSTLTDGGTYA
-90 FYNVNQSK
+90 FYSVGQSK

-113 ASLTTSNAESGLAV
+113 ASLTASNAESGLAV
-127 FKFHITKDG
+127 FKFHITKNGD
-136 EKTTYTFET
+136 KTTYTFET

-169 PASFVIQNHTTESSN
+169 PASFVIQNHTTEAN
-184 PTVKND
+184 PTTKTD

-222 NCWYKIVPVEV
+222 NCWYKIVPVQLSE
-233 STTKAYSVPY
+233 TKAYSVPY

-248 AGGTVAFMSGRR
+248 AGNTVTYLSGRK
-260 TLTEGETFATIT
+260 TLTEGETFATPIV
-272 PEILPYYYSFS
+272 PYYYSIS

-291 SEDNCKFTYKLK
+291 GTDNCKFTYKLS
-303 KTEDFPVEF
+303 KTGEAPVEF

-346 SGVSKYDATC
+346 DGVSKYDATC

-374 LAVKLLNKQNGKYL
+374 VAVKLLNKQNGKYL
-388 RVNGANNQAN
+388 HVNGAGNQAN
-398 FNGNASKF
+398 FNGDASKF
-406 YIQKIT
+406 YFQKIT
-412 PKGGFTANFS
+412 PEGGFVADFS

-430 LGDHSTYNGTP
+430 LGDHSSYNNTP

-446 NDAAANVDNGSAF
+446 NNAKANVDNASAF
-459 IAEKIDLNSNANF
+459 IAKKIDLNSDADF
-472 LALAKDAVTAE
+472 IALAKKVVTAE
-483 ITAATA
+483 IDAATA
-489 NEDSSDELVSQTA
+489 SEDSSDELVAQTA
-502 DALSTGKTAV
+502 AALSTAKTTV

-520 VVAARAAAFNYPAN
+520 IVTARTAAFSYPAN

-541 QIIAPSVVD
+541 QIMAQSV
-550 NGKNNGKGKGY
+550 NGQGVRINKTN

-573 VLEAGAKDSRI
+573 VLEAGERNSRI
-584 IRRTKV
+584 IRRTTA

-611 KNANTNCCIGQIVQ
+611 KNANTNCCIGQIQSNGTGVE
-625 NATAVQMPISNEGAG
+625 MPISNEGAG
-640 NYVITKGKAA
+640 DYVITKGLAV
-650 NKFLLKDGS
+650 NKFLLKNGS
-659 NLLNAYGGDNNTII
+659 HMLNAYQGDANTII
-673 ANYNDANDNGSNWV
+673 ADYNGNNSGDTGSNWV

-771 GNILMPA
+771 GNKLMPA
-778 TAKRAGFDA
+778 TAKRSGFAA
-787 NATYVLAKNA
+787 NDTYVLAKNSA
-797 AGEAAFLKNGLAVV
+797 NEAAFLKNGLTVV

>member
-1 MCATPLAL
+1 
-9 VHISN
+9 
-14 LIENKPFSGNNT
+14 
-26 FYKQPNKNNKSMKKI
+26 MKKF
-41 TFLLSLLLASAGVTA
+41 TFLLSLLLASSGVTA

-90 FYNVNQSK
+90 FYNVNNSK
-98 YITINNFDNLHFGRA
+98 YITIDNFDNLHFGRA
-113 ASLTTSNAESGLAV
+113 ASLTASNAESGLAV
-127 FKFHITKDG
+127 FKFHITRNG
-136 EKTTYTFET
+136 ENTTYTFET

-150 YMPAAADNNNKGGA
+150 YMPAAADNNGNGGA

-169 PASFVIQNHTTESSN
+169 PASFVIQNHTTDAN
-184 PTVKND
+184 PTTKTD
-190 GQFVIKNESDNLSFD
+190 GQFVIKNENGNLSFD

-216 WQGKGD
+216 WEGKGA
-222 NCWYKIVPVEV
+222 NCWYKIVPVEI

-243 VTTDN
+243 VTTNDE
-248 AGGTVAFMSGRR
+248 GSTVAVMSGRR
-260 TLTEGETFATIT
+260 TLTEGETFATIM
-272 PEILPYYYSFS
+272 PEILPYYYSCTPG
-283 SDQTNYVV
+283 QTNYVV
-291 SEDNCKFTYKLK
+291 SADNCKFTYKLS
-303 KTEDFPVEF
+303 KTEEAPVEF

-346 SGVSKYDATC
+346 DGVSKYDATC

-374 LAVKLLNKQNGKYL
+374 VAVKLLNKQNGKYL

-398 FNGNASKF
+398 FNGAASKF

-412 PKGGFTANFS
+412 PKGGFAADFS

-430 LGDHSTYNGTP
+430 LGDHSMYNGTP
-441 LLATY
+441 LLATS
-446 NDAAANVDNGSAF
+446 NDAAANVADGSAF

-472 LALAKDAVTAE
+472 LALTKNAVTAE

-489 NEDSSDELVSQTA
+489 NDASSEELVSQTA

-541 QIIAPSVVD
+541 QIIAQNVVGQED
-550 NGKNNGKGKGY
+550 GKAY
-561 ISSESMV
+561 ISSESMA

-573 VLEAGAKDSRI
+573 VLEAGANGSRI
-584 IRRTKV
+584 IRRTTA
-590 SDALVPQMWQLVAN
+590 SGALVPQMWQLVAN

-611 KNANTNCCIGQIVQ
+611 KNANTNCCIGQIVS
-625 NATAVQMPISNEGAG
+625 NGTGVEMPINNNGAG
-640 NYVITKGKAA
+640 DYVITKGLAV
-650 NKFLLKDGS
+650 NKFILKNGS
-659 NLLNAYGGDNNTII
+659 HMLNAFQGNTNTII
-673 ANYNDANDNGSNWV
+673 ADYNGNHTGDTGSNWV

-709 FATKVATAGVKAYY
+709 FATKVTTNNVKAYY
-723 ATGAA
+723 ATDAA
-728 DGMITLVEYP
+728 NGMITLVEYP
-738 EGIIPANQG
+738 EGIIPANEG

-753 AGATTANLTVE
+753 AGATTANLEIVTTE
-764 ATDKTVE
+764 KTVE
-771 GNILMPA
+771 GNKLMPA
-778 TAKRAGFDA
+778 TAKRSGFAA
-787 NATYVLAKNA
+787 NETYVLAKNSA
-797 AGEAAFLKNGLAVV
+797 NEAAFLKNGLTVI
-811 PANKAYVATENIP
+811 PANKAYIAAETIP
-824 AGSSSN
+824 ADNNGSN

>member
-1 MCATPLAL
+1 
-9 VHISN
+9 
-14 LIENKPFSGNNT
+14 
-26 FYKQPNKNNKSMKKI
+26 MKKF
-41 TFLLSLLLASAGVTA
+41 TFLLSLLLASSGVTA

-79 LSKLTDGGTYA
+79 LSTLTDGGTYA
-90 FYNVNQSK
+90 FYNVNNSK
-98 YITINNFDNLHFGRA
+98 YITIDNFDNLHFGRA
-113 ASLTTSNAESGLAV
+113 ASLTASNAESGLAV

-136 EKTTYTFET
+136 ENTTYTFET

-150 YMPAAADNNNKGGA
+150 YMPAAADNNGAGGA
-164 TATST
+164 TATGT
-169 PASFVIQNHTTESSN
+169 AASFVILNHTINEQK
-184 PTVKND
+184 PTTKTD
-190 GQFVIKNESDNLSFD
+190 GQFVIANEDLSKAFD

-216 WQGKGD
+216 WDGKGS
-222 NCWYKIVPVEV
+222 NCWYKIVPVTV
-233 STTKAYSVPY
+233 SETKAYSVPY
-243 VTTDN
+243 VTTNDEGN
-248 AGGTVAFMSGRR
+248 TVASLSGRR
-260 TLTEGETFATIT
+260 TLTEGETFATLTSGIM
-272 PEILPYYYSFS
+272 PYYYSLTAE
-283 SDQTNYVV
+283 QTNYVV
-291 SEDNCKFTYKLK
+291 SADNCKFTYKLNK
-303 KTEDFPVEF
+303 EGEAPVEF

-337 DNIIRSGGN
+337 DNIIRSGGM

-374 LAVKLLNKQNGKYL
+374 VAVKLLNKQNGKYL
-388 RVNGANNQAN
+388 RVNGENNQAN
-398 FNGNASKF
+398 FNGEASKF
-406 YIQKIT
+406 YFQKIT
-412 PKGGFTANFS
+412 PKGGFTADFS

-430 LGDHSTYNGTP
+430 LGDHSTYKGTP

-446 NDAAANVDNGSAF
+446 KNDEACKDDGSAF
-459 IAEKIDLNSNANF
+459 IAKKIDLNSDADF

-483 ITAATA
+483 IDAATA
-489 NEDSSDELVSQTA
+489 NGDSGDELVAQTA
-502 DALSTGKTAV
+502 AALSTAKTTV
-512 ASATSYDA
+512 ASATNYDA
-520 VVAARAAAFNYPAN
+520 IVAAHTAAISYPGN

-541 QIIAPSVVD
+541 QIIAQNVPT
-550 NGKNNGKGKGY
+550 GKAY

-573 VLEAGAKDSRI
+573 ALEAGAAGSRI
-584 IRRTKV
+584 IRRTQA
-590 SDALVPQMWQLVAN
+590 SDALIPQMWQLVAN

-611 KNANTNCCIGQIVQ
+611 KNANTNCCIGQVVS
-625 NATAVQMPISNEGAG
+625 NGTGVEMPINNNGAG
-640 NYVITKGKAA
+640 DYVITKGRAA
-650 NKFLLKDGS
+650 NNFILKNGS
-659 NLLNAYGGDNNTII
+659 HMLNAFQGDHNTII
-673 ANYNDANDNGSNWV
+673 ADYNGNNSGDTGSNWV

-753 AGATTANLTVE
+753 AGATTANLEIVTTE
-764 ATDKTVE
+764 KTVE
-771 GNILMPA
+771 GNKLMPA
-778 TAKRAGFDA
+778 TAKRSGFAA
-787 NATYVLAKNA
+787 NETYVLAKNSA
-797 AGEAAFLKNGLAVV
+797 NEAAFLKNGLTVI
-811 PANKAYVATENIP
+811 PANKAYIAAETIP
-824 AGSSSN
+824 ADNNGSN

>member
-1 MCATPLAL
+1 
-9 VHISN
+9 
-14 LIENKPFSGNNT
+14 
-26 FYKQPNKNNKSMKKI
+26 MKKF
-41 TFLLSLLLASAGVTA
+41 TFLLSLLLASSGVTA

-61 RSWVK
+61 CSWVK

-79 LSKLTDGGTYA
+79 LSTLTDGGTYA
-90 FYNVNQSK
+90 FYNVNNSK
-98 YITINNFDNLHFGRA
+98 YITIDNFDNLHFGRA
-113 ASLTTSNAESGLAV
+113 ASLTASNAESGLAV

-136 EKTTYTFET
+136 ENTTYTFET

-150 YMPAAADNNNKGGA
+150 YMPAAADNNGAGGA
-164 TATST
+164 TATGT
-169 PASFVIQNHTTESSN
+169 AASFVILNHTINEQK
-184 PTVKND
+184 PTTKTD
-190 GQFVIKNESDNLSFD
+190 GQFVIANEDLSKAFD

-216 WQGKGD
+216 WDGKGS
-222 NCWYKIVPVEV
+222 NCWYKIVPVTV
-233 STTKAYSVPY
+233 SETKAYSVPY
-243 VTTDN
+243 VTTNDEGN
-248 AGGTVAFMSGRR
+248 TVASLSGRR
-260 TLTEGETFATIT
+260 TLTEGETFATLTSGIM
-272 PEILPYYYSFS
+272 PYYYSLTAE
-283 SDQTNYVV
+283 QTNYVV
-291 SEDNCKFTYKLK
+291 SADNCKFTYKLNK
-303 KTEDFPVEF
+303 EGEAPVEF

-346 SGVSKYDATC
+346 DGVSKYDATC

-374 LAVKLLNKQNGKYL
+374 VAVKLLNKQNGKYL
-388 RVNGANNQAN
+388 RVNGENNQAN
-398 FNGNASKF
+398 FNGEASKF
-406 YIQKIT
+406 YFQKIT
-412 PKGGFTANFS
+412 PKGGFTADFS

-430 LGDHSTYNGTP
+430 LGDHSTYKGTP

-446 NDAAANVDNGSAF
+446 KNDEACKDDGSAF
-459 IAEKIDLNSNANF
+459 IAKKIDLNSNADF
-472 LALAKDAVTAE
+472 LALAKDAVSAE
-483 ITAATA
+483 IDAATA
-489 NEDSSDELVSQTA
+489 NGDSGDELVAQTA
-502 DALSTGKTAV
+502 AALSTAKTTV
-512 ASATSYDA
+512 ASATNYDA
-520 VVAARAAAFNYPAN
+520 IVAAHTAAISYPGN

-541 QIIAPSVVD
+541 QIIAQNVPT
-550 NGKNNGKGKGY
+550 GKAY

-573 VLEAGAKDSRI
+573 ALEAGAAGSRI
-584 IRRTKV
+584 IRRTQA
-590 SDALVPQMWQLVAN
+590 SDALIPQMWQLVAN

-611 KNANTNCCIGQIVQ
+611 KNANTNCCIGQVVS
-625 NATAVQMPISNEGAG
+625 NGTGVEMPINNNGAG
-640 NYVITKGKAA
+640 DYVITKGRAA
-650 NKFLLKDGS
+650 NNFILKNGS
-659 NLLNAYGGDNNTII
+659 HMLNAFQGDHNTII
-673 ANYNDANDNGSNWV
+673 ADYNGNNSNDTGSNWV

-738 EGIIPANQG
+738 EGIIPANEG

-753 AGATTANLTVE
+753 TGATTANLDIVTTENTV
-764 ATDKTVE
+764 D
-771 GNILMPA
+771 GNKLMPA
-778 TAKRAGFDA
+778 TAKRSGFAA
-787 NATYVLAKNA
+787 NETYVLAKNSA
-797 AGEAAFLKNGLAVV
+797 NEAAFLKNGLTVI
-811 PANKAYVATENIP
+811 PANKAYIAAETIP
-824 AGSSSN
+824 ADNNGSN

>member
-1 MCATPLAL
+1 
-9 VHISN
+9 
-14 LIENKPFSGNNT
+14 
-26 FYKQPNKNNKSMKKI
+26 MKKF
-41 TFLLSLLLASAGVTA
+41 TFLLSLLLAFVGVTA

-79 LSKLTDGGTYA
+79 LSTLTDGGTYA
-90 FYNVNQSK
+90 FYNVNNSK
-98 YITINNFDNLHFGRA
+98 YITIDNFDNLHFGRA
-113 ASLTTSNAESGLAV
+113 ASLTASNAESGLAV

-136 EKTTYTFET
+136 ENTTYTFET

-150 YMPAAADNNNKGGA
+150 YMPAAADNNGAGGA
-164 TATST
+164 TATGT
-169 PASFVIQNHTTESSN
+169 AASFVILNHTINEQK
-184 PTVKND
+184 PTTKID
-190 GQFVIKNESDNLSFD
+190 GQFVIANEDLSKAFD

-216 WQGKGD
+216 WDGKGS
-222 NCWYKIVPVEV
+222 NCWYKIVPVTV
-233 STTKAYSVPY
+233 SEKKAYSVPY
-243 VTTDN
+243 VTTNDEGN
-248 AGGTVAFMSGRR
+248 TVASLSGRR
-260 TLTEGETFATIT
+260 TLTEGETFATLT
-272 PEILPYYYSFS
+272 PGIMPYYYSLTAE
-283 SDQTNYVV
+283 QTNYVV
-291 SEDNCKFTYKLK
+291 SADNCKFTYKLK
-303 KTEDFPVEF
+303 KEGEAPVEL

-337 DNIIRSGGN
+337 DNIIRSGGM

-374 LAVKLLNKQNGKYL
+374 VAVKLLNKQNGKYL
-388 RVNGANNQAN
+388 RVNGENNQAN
-398 FNGNASKF
+398 FNGEASKF
-406 YIQKIT
+406 YFQKIT
-412 PKGGFTANFS
+412 PKGGFTADFS

-430 LGDHSTYNGTP
+430 LGDHSTYKGTP

-446 NDAAANVDNGSAF
+446 KNGEACKDDGSAF
-459 IAEKIDLNSNANF
+459 IAKKIDLNSDADF

-483 ITAATA
+483 IDAATA
-489 NEDSSDELVSQTA
+489 NGDSGDELVAQTA
-502 DALSTGKTAV
+502 AALSTAKTTV
-512 ASATSYDA
+512 ASATNYDA
-520 VVAARAAAFNYPAN
+520 IVAAHTAAISYPGN

-541 QIIAPSVVD
+541 QIIAQNVPT
-550 NGKNNGKGKGY
+550 GKAY

-573 VLEAGAKDSRI
+573 ALEAGAAGSRI
-584 IRRTKV
+584 IRRTQA
-590 SDALVPQMWQLVAN
+590 SDALIPQMWQLVAN

-611 KNANTNCCIGQIVQ
+611 KNANTNCCIGQVVS
-625 NATAVQMPISNEGAG
+625 NGTGVEMPINNNGAG
-640 NYVITKGKAA
+640 DYVITKGRAA
-650 NKFLLKDGS
+650 NNFILKNGS
-659 NLLNAYGGDNNTII
+659 HMLNAFQGDHNTII
-673 ANYNDANDNGSNWV
+673 ADYNGNNSGDTGSNWV

-753 AGATTANLTVE
+753 AGATTANLEIVTTE
-764 ATDKTVE
+764 KTVE
-771 GNILMPA
+771 GNKLMPA
-778 TAKRAGFDA
+778 TAKRSGFAA
-787 NATYVLAKNA
+787 NETYVLAKNSA
-797 AGEAAFLKNGLAVV
+797 NEAAFLKNGLTVI
-811 PANKAYVATENIP
+811 PANKAYIAAETIP
-824 AGSSSN
+824 ADNNGSN

>member
-1 MCATPLAL
+1 
-9 VHISN
+9 
-14 LIENKPFSGNNT
+14 
-26 FYKQPNKNNKSMKKI
+26 MKKF
-41 TFLLSLLLASAGVTA
+41 TFLLSLLLAFVGVTA
-56 SAQDA
+56 SAQEA
-61 RSWVK
+61 RSWAK
-66 LSADANLANAVTD
+66 LSADADLTNAVTD
-79 LSKLTDGGTYA
+79 LSTLKNGGTYA
-90 FYNVNQSK
+90 FYSVGKSK
-98 YITINNFDNLHFGRA
+98 YITIDNFDNLHFGRA
-113 ASLTTSNAESGLAV
+113 ASLTASNAESGLAV
-127 FKFHITKDG
+127 FKFHITKNG
-136 EKTTYTFET
+136 ENTTYTFET
-145 AIGGQ
+145 AIEGQ

-164 TATST
+164 TATGT
-169 PASFVIQNHTTESSN
+169 AASFVILKHTINETSQ
-184 PTVKND
+184 TTKTD
-190 GQFVIKNESDNLSFD
+190 GQFVIANEDLSKAFD

-216 WQGKGD
+216 WEGKGS
-222 NCWYKIVPVEV
+222 NCWYKIVPVEL
-233 STTKAYSVPY
+233 SETKAYSVPY
-243 VTTDN
+243 VTTNDE
-248 AGGTVAFMSGRR
+248 GGTVASFSGRR

-272 PEILPYYYSFS
+272 PEIVSYYYSFS
-283 SDQTNYVV
+283 PEQTNYVV
-291 SEDNCKFTYKLK
+291 SEDNCKFTYKLSK
-303 KTEDFPVEF
+303 KGNAPVEF
-312 STDNNKVWYTLKTR
+312 STDNHKVWYTLKTR
-326 NSDGNYLVRQA
+326 NSNGNYLVRQA

-346 SGVSKYDATC
+346 DGKSKYDATC

-374 LAVKLLNKQNGKYL
+374 VAVKLLNKQNGKYL
-388 RVNGANNQAN
+388 RVNGENNQAN
-398 FNGNASKF
+398 FNGEASKF
-406 YIQKIT
+406 YIKKIT
-412 PKGGFTANFS
+412 PAGGFTADFS

-430 LGDHSTYNGTP
+430 LGDHSTYEGTP

-446 NDAAANVDNGSAF
+446 KNDGAYKDNGSAF

-489 NEDSSDELVSQTA
+489 NENSSEGLVSQTA

-520 VVAARAAAFNYPAN
+520 IVAARTAAFNYPAN

-541 QIIAPSVVD
+541 QIIAQNVV
-550 NGKNNGKGKGY
+550 NNTGENKGKAY

-573 VLEAGAKDSRI
+573 VLEAGADGSRI
-584 IRRTKV
+584 IRRTTA

-611 KNANTNCCIGQIVQ
+611 KNANTNCCIGQIVS
-625 NATAVQMPISNEGAG
+625 NGTGVEMPINNNGAG
-640 NYVITKGKAA
+640 DYVITKGQAA
-650 NKFLLKDGS
+650 NKFILKYGS
-659 NLLNAYGGDNNTII
+659 HMLNAFQGDVNTII
-673 ANYNDANDNGSNWV
+673 TDYNGNHSGDAGSNWV

-709 FATKVATAGVKAYY
+709 FATKVATEGVKAYY

-778 TAKRAGFDA
+778 TAKRSGFTA
-787 NATYVLAKNA
+787 NDTYVLAKNA
-797 AGEAAFLKNGLAVV
+797 ANEAAFLKNGLTVV

>member
-1 MCATPLAL
+1 
-9 VHISN
+9 
-14 LIENKPFSGNNT
+14 
-26 FYKQPNKNNKSMKKI
+26 MKKF
-41 TFLLSLLLASAGVTA
+41 TFLLSLLLASSGVTA

-61 RSWVK
+61 RSWAK
-66 LSADANLANAVTD
+66 LSANADLTNAVTD

-90 FYNVNQSK
+90 FYSVGQSK
-98 YITINNFDNLHFGRA
+98 YITIDNFDNLHFGRA
-113 ASLTTSNAESGLAV
+113 ASLTASNAESGLAV

-136 EKTTYTFET
+136 DKTTYTFET

-169 PASFVIQNHTTESSN
+169 PASFVIQNHTTEAN
-184 PTVKND
+184 PTTKTD
-190 GQFVIKNESDNLSFD
+190 GQFVIKNESGNLSFD

-216 WQGKGD
+216 WEGKGA
-222 NCWYKIVPVEV
+222 NCWYKIVPVEI

-248 AGGTVAFMSGRR
+248 AGNTVTYLSGRK
-260 TLTEGETFATIT
+260 TLTEGETFATPIV
-272 PEILPYYYSFS
+272 PYYYSIS

-291 SEDNCKFTYKLK
+291 GTDNCKFTYKLS
-303 KTEDFPVEF
+303 KTGEAPVEF

-326 NSDGNYLVRQA
+326 NSEGNYLVRQA

-346 SGVSKYDATC
+346 DGVSKYDATC

-374 LAVKLLNKQNGKYL
+374 VAVKLLNKQNGKYL
-388 RVNGANNQAN
+388 RVNGENNQAN
-398 FNGNASKF
+398 FNGDASKF
-406 YIQKIT
+406 YFQKIT
-412 PKGGFTANFS
+412 PKDGFTADFS

-430 LGDHSTYNGTP
+430 LGDHSTYNNTP

-446 NDAAANVDNGSAF
+446 KNAEAYKDNGSAF
-459 IAEKIDLNSNANF
+459 IAKKIDLNSDADF
-472 LALAKDAVTAE
+472 LALAKGIVTDE
-483 ITAATA
+483 LNAATA
-489 NEDSSDELVSQTA
+489 SEDSGDELVAQTA
-502 DALSTGKTAV
+502 AALSTAKTTV
-512 ASATSYDA
+512 ASATNYDA
-520 VVAARAAAFNYPAN
+520 IVAARTAAISYPAN

-541 QIIAPSVVD
+541 QIIAQNVVGQED
-550 NGKNNGKGKGY
+550 GKAY
-561 ISSESMV
+561 ISSESMA

-573 VLEAGAKDSRI
+573 VLEAGANGSRI
-584 IRRTKV
+584 IRRTTA
-590 SDALVPQMWQLVAN
+590 SGALVPQMWQLVAN

-611 KNANTNCCIGQIVQ
+611 KNANTNCCIGQIVS
-625 NATAVQMPISNEGAG
+625 NGTGVEMPINNNGAG
-640 NYVITKGKAA
+640 DYVITKGLAV
-650 NKFLLKDGS
+650 NKFILKNGS
-659 NLLNAYGGDNNTII
+659 HMLNAYQGNTNTII
-673 ANYNDANDNGSNWV
+673 ADYAGNHTGDTGSNWV

-771 GNILMPA
+771 GNKLMPA
-778 TAKRAGFDA
+778 TAKRSGFAA
-787 NATYVLAKNA
+787 NETYVLAKNSA
-797 AGEAAFLKNGLAVV
+797 NEAAFLKNGLTVV

>member
-1 MCATPLAL
+1 
-9 VHISN
+9 
-14 LIENKPFSGNNT
+14 
-26 FYKQPNKNNKSMKKI
+26 MKKF
-41 TFLLSLLLASAGVTA
+41 TFLLSLLLASSGVTA

-61 RSWVK
+61 RSWAK
-66 LSADANLANAVTD
+66 LSANADLTNAVTD

-90 FYNVNQSK
+90 FYSVGQSK

-113 ASLTTSNAESGLAV
+113 ASLTASNAESGLAV

-136 EKTTYTFET
+136 DKTTYTFET

-169 PASFVIQNHTTESSN
+169 PASFVIQNHTTEAN
-184 PTVKND
+184 PTTKTD
-190 GQFVIKNESDNLSFD
+190 GQFVIKNESGNLSFD

-216 WQGKGD
+216 WEGKGA
-222 NCWYKIVPVEV
+222 NCWYKIVPVEI

-248 AGGTVAFMSGRR
+248 AGNTVTYLSGRK
-260 TLTEGETFATIT
+260 TLTEGETFATPIV
-272 PEILPYYYSFS
+272 PYYYSIS

-291 SEDNCKFTYKLK
+291 GTDNCKFTYKLS
-303 KTEDFPVEF
+303 KTGEAPVEF

-326 NSDGNYLVRQA
+326 NSEGNYLVRQA

-346 SGVSKYDATC
+346 DGVSKYDATC

-374 LAVKLLNKQNGKYL
+374 VAVKLLNKQNGKYL
-388 RVNGANNQAN
+388 RVNGENNQAN
-398 FNGNASKF
+398 FNGDASKF
-406 YIQKIT
+406 YFQKIT
-412 PKGGFTANFS
+412 PKDGFTADFS

-446 NDAAANVDNGSAF
+446 KNAEANVDNGSAF
-459 IAEKIDLNSNANF
+459 IAKKIDLNSDADF
-472 LALAKDAVTAE
+472 LALAKGIVTNE
-483 ITAATA
+483 LNAATA
-489 NEDSSDELVSQTA
+489 SEDSGDELVAQTA
-502 DALSTGKTAV
+502 AALSTAKTTV
-512 ASATSYDA
+512 ASATNYDA
-520 VVAARAAAFNYPAN
+520 IVAARTAAISYPAN

-541 QIIAPSVVD
+541 QIVAPSVVN
-550 NGKNNGKGKGY
+550 NGKNNGNGKGY
-561 ISSESMV
+561 ISSESMA

-611 KNANTNCCIGQIVQ
+611 KNANTNCCIGQILQ
-625 NATAVQMPISNEGAG
+625 DAKAVEMPISNGGAG

-687 IKKVTTVPVSITDAK
+687 FKKVTTVPVSITDAK

-771 GNILMPA
+771 GNKLMPA
-778 TAKRAGFDA
+778 TAKRSGFAA
-787 NATYVLAKNA
+787 NETYVLAKNSA
-797 AGEAAFLKNGLAVV
+797 NEEAFLKNGLTVV
-811 PANKAYVATENIP
+811 PANKAYIAAETIP
-824 AGSSSN
+824 ADNNGSN

>member
-1 MCATPLAL
+1 M
-9 VHISN
+9 
-14 LIENKPFSGNNT
+14 
-26 FYKQPNKNNKSMKKI
+26 
-41 TFLLSLLLASAGVTA
+41 
-56 SAQDA
+56 
-61 RSWVK
+61 
-66 LSADANLANAVTD
+66 
-79 LSKLTDGGTYA
+79 
-90 FYNVNQSK
+90 
-98 YITINNFDNLHFGRA
+98 
-113 ASLTTSNAESGLAV
+113 
-127 FKFHITKDG
+127 
-136 EKTTYTFET
+136 
-145 AIGGQ
+145 
-150 YMPAAADNNNKGGA
+150 
-164 TATST
+164 
-169 PASFVIQNHTTESSN
+169 
-184 PTVKND
+184 
-190 GQFVIKNESDNLSFD
+190 
-205 MGGDDTNQFCG
+205 
-216 WQGKGD
+216 
-222 NCWYKIVPVEV
+222 
-233 STTKAYSVPY
+233 
-243 VTTDN
+243 
-248 AGGTVAFMSGRR
+248 
-260 TLTEGETFATIT
+260 
-272 PEILPYYYSFS
+272 
-283 SDQTNYVV
+283 
-291 SEDNCKFTYKLK
+291 
-303 KTEDFPVEF
+303 
-312 STDNNKVWYTLKTR
+312 KTR
-326 NSDGNYLVRQA
+326 NSNGNYLVRQA

-346 SGVSKYDATC
+346 DGKSKYDATC

-374 LAVKLLNKQNGKYL
+374 VAVKLLNKQNGKYL
-388 RVNGANNQAN
+388 RVNGENNQAN
-398 FNGNASKF
+398 FNGEASKF

-412 PKGGFTANFS
+412 PAGGFTADFS

-430 LGDHSTYNGTP
+430 LGDHSTYEGTP

-446 NDAAANVDNGSAF
+446 KNDGAYKDNGSAF

-472 LALAKDAVTAE
+472 LALAKGIVTDE
-483 ITAATA
+483 LNAATA
-489 NEDSSDELVSQTA
+489 SEGSSDELVSQTA

-520 VVAARAAAFNYPAN
+520 IVAARTAAFNYPAN

-541 QIIAPSVVD
+541 QIIAQNVPT
-550 NGKNNGKGKGY
+550 GKAY

-573 VLEAGAKDSRI
+573 VLEAGANGSRT
-584 IRRTKV
+584 IRRTTA

-611 KNANTNCCIGQIVQ
+611 KNANTNCCIGQIVS
-625 NATAVQMPISNEGAG
+625 NGTGVEMPINNNGAG
-640 NYVITKGKAA
+640 DYVMTKGLAA
-650 NKFLLKDGS
+650 NKFILKNGGHM
-659 NLLNAYGGDNNTII
+659 LNAYQGNTNTII
-673 ANYNDANDNGSNWV
+673 ADYNGNHSGDTGSNWV
-687 IKKVTTVPVSITDAK
+687 FKKVTTVPVSITDAK

-709 FATKVATAGVKAYY
+709 FATKVITAGVKAYY

-771 GNILMPA
+771 GNILMPT
-778 TAKRAGFDA
+778 TAKRSGFTA
-787 NATYVLAKNA
+787 NDTYVLAKNA
-797 AGEAAFLKNGLAVV
+797 AGEAAFLKNGLTVV

>member
-1 MCATPLAL
+1 
-9 VHISN
+9 
-14 LIENKPFSGNNT
+14 
-26 FYKQPNKNNKSMKKI
+26 MKKF
-41 TFLLSLLLASAGVTA
+41 TFLLSLLLASSGVTA

-61 RSWVK
+61 RSWAK
-66 LSADANLANAVTD
+66 LSANADLTNAVTD
-79 LSKLTDGGTYA
+79 LSTLTDGGTYA
-90 FYNVNQSK
+90 FYNVNNSK
-98 YITINNFDNLHFGRA
+98 YITIDNFDNLHFGRA
-113 ASLTTSNAESGLAV
+113 ASLTASNAESGLAV
-127 FKFHITKDG
+127 FKFHITKNGD
-136 EKTTYTFET
+136 KTTYTFET

-150 YMPAAADNNNKGGA
+150 YMPAAADNNGAGGA
-164 TATST
+164 TATGT
-169 PASFVIQNHTTESSN
+169 AASFVILNHTINEQK
-184 PTVKND
+184 PTTKTD
-190 GQFVIKNESDNLSFD
+190 GQFVIANEDLSKAFD

-216 WQGKGD
+216 WDGKGS
-222 NCWYKIVPVEV
+222 NCWYKIVPVTV
-233 STTKAYSVPY
+233 SETKAYSVPY
-243 VTTDN
+243 VTTNDEGN
-248 AGGTVAFMSGRR
+248 TVASLSGRR
-260 TLTEGETFATIT
+260 TLTEGETFATLTSGIM
-272 PEILPYYYSFS
+272 PYYYSLTAE
-283 SDQTNYVV
+283 QTNYVV
-291 SEDNCKFTYKLK
+291 SADNCKFTYKLNK
-303 KTEDFPVEF
+303 EGEAPVEF

-346 SGVSKYDATC
+346 DGVSKYDATC

-374 LAVKLLNKQNGKYL
+374 VAVKLLNKQNGKYL
-388 RVNGANNQAN
+388 RVNGENNQAN
-398 FNGNASKF
+398 FNGDASKF
-406 YIQKIT
+406 YFQKIT
-412 PKGGFTANFS
+412 PKDGFTADFS

-430 LGDHSTYNGTP
+430 LGDHSTYKGTP

-446 NDAAANVDNGSAF
+446 KNAEANVDNGSAF
-459 IAEKIDLNSNANF
+459 IAKKIDLNSDADF

-483 ITAATA
+483 IDAATA
-489 NEDSSDELVSQTA
+489 NGDSGDELVAQTA
-502 DALSTGKTAV
+502 AALSTAKTTV
-512 ASATSYDA
+512 ASATNYDA
-520 VVAARAAAFNYPAN
+520 IVAAHTAAISYPGN

-541 QIIAPSVVD
+541 QIIAQNVPT
-550 NGKNNGKGKGY
+550 GKAY

-573 VLEAGAKDSRI
+573 ALEAGAAGSRI
-584 IRRTKV
+584 IRRTQA
-590 SDALVPQMWQLVAN
+590 SDALIPQMWQLVAN

-611 KNANTNCCIGQIVQ
+611 KNANTNCCIGQVVS
-625 NATAVQMPISNEGAG
+625 NGTGVEMPINNNGAG
-640 NYVITKGKAA
+640 DYVITKGRAA
-650 NKFLLKDGS
+650 NNFILKNGS
-659 NLLNAYGGDNNTII
+659 HMLNAFQGDHNTII
-673 ANYNDANDNGSNWV
+673 ADYNGNNSGDTGSNWV

-753 AGATTANLTVE
+753 AGATTANLEIVTTE
-764 ATDKTVE
+764 KTVE
-771 GNILMPA
+771 GNKLMPA
-778 TAKRAGFDA
+778 TAKRSGFAA
-787 NATYVLAKNA
+787 NETYVLAKNSA
-797 AGEAAFLKNGLAVV
+797 NEAAFLKNGLTVI
-811 PANKAYVATENIP
+811 PANKAYIAAETIP
-824 AGSSSN
+824 ADNNGSN

>member
-1 MCATPLAL
+1 
-9 VHISN
+9 
-14 LIENKPFSGNNT
+14 
-26 FYKQPNKNNKSMKKI
+26 MKKF
-41 TFLLSLLLASAGVTA
+41 TFLLSLLLASSGVTA

-61 RSWVK
+61 RSWTK

-79 LSKLTDGGTYA
+79 LSTLTDGGTYA
-90 FYNVNQSK
+90 FYSVGQSK

-113 ASLTTSNAESGLAV
+113 ASLTASNAESGLAV
-127 FKFHITKDG
+127 FKFHITKNGD
-136 EKTTYTFET
+136 KTTYTFET

-169 PASFVIQNHTTESSN
+169 PASFVIQNHTTDAN
-184 PTVKND
+184 PTTKTD

-222 NCWYKIVPVEV
+222 NCWYKIVPVQLSE
-233 STTKAYSVPY
+233 TKAYSVPY

-248 AGGTVAFMSGRR
+248 AGNTVTYLSGRK
-260 TLTEGETFATIT
+260 TLTEGETFATPIV
-272 PEILPYYYSFS
+272 PYYYSIS

-291 SEDNCKFTYKLK
+291 GTDNCKFTYKLS
-303 KTEDFPVEF
+303 KTGEAPVEF

-326 NSDGNYLVRQA
+326 NSEGNYLVRQA

-346 SGVSKYDATC
+346 DGVSKYDATC

-374 LAVKLLNKQNGKYL
+374 VAVKLLNKQNGKYL
-388 RVNGANNQAN
+388 RVNGENNQAN
-398 FNGNASKF
+398 FNGDASKF
-406 YIQKIT
+406 YFQKIT
-412 PKGGFTANFS
+412 PKDGFTADFS

-430 LGDHSTYNGTP
+430 LGDHSTYNNTP

-446 NDAAANVDNGSAF
+446 KNAEAYKDNGSAF
-459 IAEKIDLNSNANF
+459 IAKKIDLNSDADF
-472 LALAKDAVTAE
+472 LALAKKVVTAE
-483 ITAATA
+483 IDAATA
-489 NEDSSDELVSQTA
+489 SEDSSDELVAQTA
-502 DALSTGKTAV
+502 AALSTAKTTV

-520 VVAARAAAFNYPAN
+520 IVTARTAAFSYPAN

-541 QIIAPSVVD
+541 QIIAQSV
-550 NGKNNGKGKGY
+550 NGQGVRINKTN

-573 VLEAGAKDSRI
+573 VLEAGERNSRI
-584 IRRTKV
+584 IRRTTA

-611 KNANTNCCIGQIVQ
+611 KNANTNCCIGQIQSNGTGVE
-625 NATAVQMPISNEGAG
+625 MPISNEGAG
-640 NYVITKGKAA
+640 DYVITKGLAV
-650 NKFLLKDGS
+650 NKFLLKNGS
-659 NLLNAYGGDNNTII
+659 HMLNAYQGDANTII
-673 ANYNDANDNGSNWV
+673 ADYNGNNSGDTGSNWV
-687 IKKVTTVPVSITDAK
+687 IKKVTTVPVSITNAK

-709 FATKVATAGVKAYY
+709 FATKVTTNSVKAYY

-738 EGIIPANQG
+738 EGIIPANEG

-753 AGATTANLTVE
+753 AGATTANLEIVTTE
-764 ATDKTVE
+764 KTVD
-771 GNILMPA
+771 GNKLMPA
-778 TAKRAGFDA
+778 TAKRSGFAA
-787 NATYVLAKNA
+787 NETYVLAKNSA
-797 AGEAAFLKNGLAVV
+797 NEAAFLKNGLTVV
-811 PANKAYVATENIP
+811 PANKAYIAAETIP
-824 AGSSSN
+824 ADNNGSN

>member
-1 MCATPLAL
+1 
-9 VHISN
+9 
-14 LIENKPFSGNNT
+14 
-26 FYKQPNKNNKSMKKI
+26 MKKF
-41 TFLLSLLLASAGVTA
+41 TFLLSLLLASSGVTA

-61 RSWVK
+61 RSWAK

-79 LSKLTDGGTYA
+79 LSTLTDGGTYA
-90 FYNVNQSK
+90 FYSVGQSK

-113 ASLTTSNAESGLAV
+113 ASLTASNAESGLAV
-127 FKFHITKDG
+127 FKFHITKNGD
-136 EKTTYTFET
+136 KTTYTFET

-169 PASFVIQNHTTESSN
+169 PASFVIQNHTTEAN
-184 PTVKND
+184 PTTKTD

-222 NCWYKIVPVEV
+222 NCWYKIVPVQLSE
-233 STTKAYSVPY
+233 TKAYSVPY

-248 AGGTVAFMSGRR
+248 AGNTVTYLSGRK
-260 TLTEGETFATIT
+260 TLTEGETFATPIV
-272 PEILPYYYSFS
+272 PYYYSIS

-291 SEDNCKFTYKLK
+291 GTDNCKFTYKLS
-303 KTEDFPVEF
+303 KTGEAPVEF

-346 SGVSKYDATC
+346 DGKSKYDATC

-388 RVNGANNQAN
+388 RVNGENNQAN
-398 FNGNASKF
+398 FNGAASKF

-412 PKGGFTANFS
+412 PAGGFTADFS

-430 LGDHSTYNGTP
+430 LGDHSSYNNTP

-446 NDAAANVDNGSAF
+446 NNAKANVDNGSAF
-459 IAEKIDLNSNANF
+459 IAKKIDLNSDADF
-472 LALAKDAVTAE
+472 IALAKKVVTAE
-483 ITAATA
+483 IDAATA
-489 NEDSSDELVSQTA
+489 SEDSSDELVAQTA
-502 DALSTGKTAV
+502 AALSTAKTTV

-520 VVAARAAAFNYPAN
+520 IVTARTAAFSYPAN

-541 QIIAPSVVD
+541 QIIAQSV
-550 NGKNNGKGKGY
+550 NGQGVRINKTN

-573 VLEAGAKDSRI
+573 VLEAGERNSRI
-584 IRRTKV
+584 IRRTTA

-611 KNANTNCCIGQIVQ
+611 KNANTNCCIGQIQSNGTGVE
-625 NATAVQMPISNEGAG
+625 MPISNEGAG
-640 NYVITKGKAA
+640 DYVITKGLAV
-650 NKFLLKDGS
+650 NKFLLKNGS
-659 NLLNAYGGDNNTII
+659 HMLNAYQGDANTII
-673 ANYNDANDNGSNWV
+673 ADYNGNNSGDTGSNWV

-771 GNILMPA
+771 GNKLMPA
-778 TAKRAGFDA
+778 TAKRSGFAA
-787 NATYVLAKNA
+787 NETYVLAKNSA
-797 AGEAAFLKNGLAVV
+797 NEAAFLKNGLTVI
-811 PANKAYVATENIP
+811 PANKAYIAAETIP
-824 AGSSSN
+824 ADNNGSN

>member
-1 MCATPLAL
+1 
-9 VHISN
+9 
-14 LIENKPFSGNNT
+14 
-26 FYKQPNKNNKSMKKI
+26 MKKF
-41 TFLLSLLLASAGVTA
+41 TFLLSLLLAFVGVTA
-56 SAQDA
+56 SAQTS
-61 RSWVK
+61 RSWKK

-79 LSKLTDGGTYA
+79 LSTLTDGGTYA
-90 FYNVNQSK
+90 FYSVGQSK
-98 YITINNFDNLHFGRA
+98 YITIDNFDNLHFGRA
-113 ASLTTSNAESGLAV
+113 ASLTASNAESGLAV
-127 FKFHITKDG
+127 FKFHITKNG
-136 EKTTYTFET
+136 ENTTYTFET

-169 PASFVIQNHTTESSN
+169 PASFVIQNHTTETPN
-184 PTVKND
+184 PTTKKD
-190 GQFVIKNESDNLSFD
+190 GQFVIKNESGNLSFD

-216 WQGKGD
+216 WQGKGA
-222 NCWYKIVPVEV
+222 NCWYKIVPVQLSE
-233 STTKAYSVPY
+233 TKAYSVPY

-248 AGGTVAFMSGRR
+248 AGNTVTYLSGRK
-260 TLTEGETFATIT
+260 TLTEGETFATPIV
-272 PEILPYYYSFS
+272 PYYYSLS
-283 SDQTNYVV
+283 PEQTNYVV
-291 SEDNCKFTYKLK
+291 SADNCKFTYKLS
-303 KTEDFPVEF
+303 KTGEAPVEF
-312 STDNNKVWYTLKTR
+312 STDNSKVWYTLKTR
-326 NSDGNYLVRQA
+326 NSNGNYLVRQA

-346 SGVSKYDATC
+346 DGKSKYDATC

-374 LAVKLLNKQNGKYL
+374 VAVKLLNKQNGKYL
-388 RVNGANNQAN
+388 RVNGENNQAN
-398 FNGNASKF
+398 FNGEASKF

-412 PKGGFTANFS
+412 PEGGFTADFS

-430 LGDHSTYNGTP
+430 LGDHSMYQGTP

-446 NDAAANVDNGSAF
+446 KNDGAYKDNGSAF

-472 LALAKDAVTAE
+472 LALAKGIVTDE
-483 ITAATA
+483 LNAATA
-489 NEDSSDELVSQTA
+489 SEGSSDELVAQTA
-502 DALSTGKTAV
+502 DALSTGKTTV
-512 ASATSYDA
+512 ESAKSYDA
-520 VVAARAAAFNYPAN
+520 IVKARAAALSYPAN

-541 QIIAPSVVD
+541 QIIAQNVV
-550 NGKNNGKGKGY
+550 NKTNAGHAGTALAY

-573 VLEAGAKDSRI
+573 VLEAGERDSRI
-584 IRRTKV
+584 IRRTNA
-590 SDALVPQMWQLVAN
+590 SGALVPQMWQLVAN

-611 KNANTNCCIGQIVQ
+611 KNANTNCCIGQIVS
-625 NATAVQMPISNEGAG
+625 NGTGVEMPINNNGAG
-640 NYVITKGKAA
+640 DYVITKGQAA
-650 NKFLLKDGS
+650 NKFILKNGS
-659 NLLNAYGGDNNTII
+659 HMLNAYQGDDNTII
-673 ANYNDANDNGSNWV
+673 ADYNGNHTGDTGSNWV

-709 FATKVATAGVKAYY
+709 FATKVATADVKAYY

-728 DGMITLVEYP
+728 DGLITLVEYP

-771 GNILMPA
+771 GNILMPT
-778 TAKRAGFDA
+778 TAKRSGFTA
-787 NATYVLAKNA
+787 NDTYVLAKNA
-797 AGEAAFLKNGLAVV
+797 AGEAAFLKNGLTVV

>member
-1 MCATPLAL
+1 
-9 VHISN
+9 
-14 LIENKPFSGNNT
+14 
-26 FYKQPNKNNKSMKKI
+26 MKKF
-41 TFLLSLLLASAGVTA
+41 TFLLSLLLASSGVTA

-61 RSWVK
+61 RSWAK

-79 LSKLTDGGTYA
+79 LSTLTDGGTYA
-90 FYNVNQSK
+90 FYSVGQSK

-113 ASLTTSNAESGLAV
+113 ASLTASNAESGLAV
-127 FKFHITKDG
+127 FKFHITKNGD
-136 EKTTYTFET
+136 KTTYTFET

-169 PASFVIQNHTTESSN
+169 PASFVIQNHTTEAN
-184 PTVKND
+184 PTTKTD

-222 NCWYKIVPVEV
+222 NCWYKIVPVQLSE
-233 STTKAYSVPY
+233 TKAYSVPY

-248 AGGTVAFMSGRR
+248 AGNTVTYLSGRK
-260 TLTEGETFATIT
+260 TLTEGETFATPIV
-272 PEILPYYYSFS
+272 PYYYSIS

-291 SEDNCKFTYKLK
+291 GTDNCKFTYKLS
-303 KTEDFPVEF
+303 KTGEAPVEF

-346 SGVSKYDATC
+346 DGKSKYDATC

-388 RVNGANNQAN
+388 RVNGENNQAN
-398 FNGNASKF
+398 FNGAASKF

-412 PKGGFTANFS
+412 PAGGFTADFS

-430 LGDHSTYNGTP
+430 LGDHSSYNNTP

-446 NDAAANVDNGSAF
+446 NNAKANVDKGSAF
-459 IAEKIDLNSNANF
+459 IAKKIDLNSDADF
-472 LALAKDAVTAE
+472 IALAKKVVTAE
-483 ITAATA
+483 IDAATA
-489 NEDSSDELVSQTA
+489 SEDSSDELVAQTA
-502 DALSTGKTAV
+502 AALSTAKTTV

-520 VVAARAAAFNYPAN
+520 IVTARTAAFSYPAN

-541 QIIAPSVVD
+541 QIIAQSV
-550 NGKNNGKGKGY
+550 NGQGVRINKTN

-573 VLEAGAKDSRI
+573 VLEAGERNSRI
-584 IRRTKV
+584 IRRTTA

-611 KNANTNCCIGQIVQ
+611 KNANTNCCIGQIQSNGTGVE
-625 NATAVQMPISNEGAG
+625 MPISNEGAG
-640 NYVITKGKAA
+640 DYVITKGLAV
-650 NKFLLKDGS
+650 NKFLLKNGS
-659 NLLNAYGGDNNTII
+659 HMLNAYQGDANTII
-673 ANYNDANDNGSNWV
+673 ADYNGNNSGDTGSNWV

-771 GNILMPA
+771 GNKLMPA
-778 TAKRAGFDA
+778 TAKRSGFAA
-787 NATYVLAKNA
+787 NETYVLAKNSA
-797 AGEAAFLKNGLAVV
+797 NEAAFLKNGLTVI
-811 PANKAYVATENIP
+811 PANKAYIAAETIP
-824 AGSSSN
+824 ADNNGSN